1 MFSAMTRTDQNMWI
15 SAFNVLFQVRDLYR
29 EFTSPHHNTEVA
41 LELNQ
46 SNLKRSKSL
55 AVSIQG

>member
-1 MFSAMTRTDQNMWI
+1 MTRTDQNMWI